1 MLRSD
6 EREGTARETM
16 TENERFIR
24 RAWIVA
30 AVAVLVI
37 VTLFVVWRA
46 HRILLVLFAGGLLAV
61 FLHSVSD
68 WIHSRTPLS
77 RRFAMFASLA
87 GLLILIVLVGWL
99 TAPSIVDQA
108 AQLGP
113 ALMDAVDAIE
123 TRLDDLPFAGQIQE
137 GAPGNLIDQIGSVGA
152 DLVGRV
158 TDLFSTTVNL
168 LVEFVV
174 ILFVGI
180 YFAYQPQIY
189 LNGVLTLVPQQH
201 RTGTREALIE
211 VYRSL
216 RWWLV
221 GRLAAMIILATM
233 ATIGLLLLGMPLA
246 LLLGALVGLLEF
258 IPYIGPAISLVPA
271 LLIALG
277 ISPTQ
282 ALYVL
287 LLYLGLQVLE
297 SYILTPIIE
306 QRVVSVAPV
315 LLIGTQ
321 LTLGTLFGFWGLLL
335 APALIVVS
343 RVFIKKFYVE
353 DTLGDHSVSYISEDH
368 EDEDG

>member
-1 MLRSD
+1 MRSD

-16 TENERFIR
+16 TESERFIR
-24 RAWIVA
+24 RAWTVA
-30 AVAVLVI
+30 AITVLVI
-37 VTLFVVWRA
+37 VTLFVLWRA

-123 TRLDDLPFAGQIQE
+123 MRLDALPLEQIQD
-137 GAPGNLIDQIGSVGA
+137 GASGNLMDQIGSVGTN
-152 DLVGRV
+152 LLGRV
-158 TDLFSTTVNL
+158 TNFFSTTVNL

-180 YFAYQPQIY
+180 YFAYQPGTY
-189 LNGVLTLVPQQH
+189 LKGVLTLVPQEQ
-201 RTGTREALIE
+201 RAGTREALIE

-221 GRLAAMIILATM
+221 GRLAAMIILATL

-246 LLLGALVGLLEF
+246 LLLGALVGLFEF
-258 IPYIGPAISLVPA
+258 IPYIGPALSLVPA

-306 QRVVSVAPV
+306 QHVVSVAPV

-321 LTLGTLFGFWGLLL
+321 LVLGTLFGFWGLLL

>member
-1 MLRSD
+1 MRSD
-6 EREGTARETM
+6 ESEGTTRTVV
-16 TENERFIR
+16 TEDEGFIR
-24 RAWIVA
+24 RAWMVA
-30 AVAVLVI
+30 AIAVLVI
-37 VTLFVVWRA
+37 VTLLVLWRA

-113 ALMDAVDAIE
+113 ALMDAIDAIQ
-123 TRLDDLPFAGQIQE
+123 TRLDDLPLEQIQD
-137 GAPGNLIDQIGSVGA
+137 GTPGNLIDQIGSMGA
-152 DLVGRV
+152 NLVGRV
-158 TDLFSTTVNL
+158 TNFFSTTVNL

-180 YFAYQPQIY
+180 YLAYEPRIY
-189 LNGVLTLVPQQH
+189 LDGALTIVPPEHRSRMREVLT
-201 RTGTREALIE
+201 E

-216 RWWLV
+216 RWWLA
-221 GRLAAMIILATM
+221 GRILAM
-233 ATIGLLLLGMPLA
+233 VILAIVSTIGLLIIGVPLA
-246 LLLGALVGLLEF
+246 LILGALAGLFEF
-258 IPYIGPAISLVPA
+258 IPYIGPALSLVPA
-271 LLIALG
+271 VLIALG
-277 ISPTQ
+277 NSPTQ

-321 LTLGTLFGFWGLLL
+321 LILGALLGFWGLLL

-343 RVFIKKFYVE
+343 RVFIKKLYVE
-353 DTLGDHSVSYISEDH
+353 DTLGDHSVTYISEDH
-368 EDEDG
+368 KDEGS

>member
-1 MLRSD
+1 MASD
-6 EREGTARETM
+6 ESKGTAGTAMRED
-16 TENERFIR
+16 ESFIR
-24 RAWIVA
+24 RAWITA
-30 AVAVLVI
+30 AIAILVI
-37 VTLFVVWRA
+37 VTLFVFWRA

-61 FLHSVSD
+61 FLHSISA

-77 RRFAMFASLA
+77 RRFAMFAALA

-113 ALMDAVDAIE
+113 ALMDAVDAIQ
-123 TRLDDLPFAGQIQE
+123 TRLNELPLDEIQD
-137 GAPGNLIDQIGSVGA
+137 GAPTDIVGQLGSMGANLA
-152 DLVGRV
+152 GRV
-158 TDLFSTTVNL
+158 TNFFSTTVNL
-168 LVEFVV
+168 LIEFVV

-180 YFAYQPQIY
+180 YFAYEPRLY
-189 LNGVLTLVPQQH
+189 LNGAVTLAPQEH
-201 RTGTREALIE
+201 RPRIREALVE

-221 GRLAAMIILATM
+221 GRIAAMVILAIM

-246 LLLGALVGLLEF
+246 LLLGALVGLFEF
-258 IPYIGPAISLVPA
+258 IPYLGPVLALVPA

-277 ISPTQ
+277 MSPTQ

-287 LLYLGLQVLE
+287 ILYMGLQVLE

-306 QRVVSVAPV
+306 QRVVSVPPV
-315 LLIGTQ
+315 LLIGSQ
-321 LTLGTLFGFWGLLL
+321 LVLGTILGFWGLLL

-353 DTLGDHSVSYISEDH
+353 DTIGDHSVSYIS
-368 EDEDG
+368 DEHGNGDS